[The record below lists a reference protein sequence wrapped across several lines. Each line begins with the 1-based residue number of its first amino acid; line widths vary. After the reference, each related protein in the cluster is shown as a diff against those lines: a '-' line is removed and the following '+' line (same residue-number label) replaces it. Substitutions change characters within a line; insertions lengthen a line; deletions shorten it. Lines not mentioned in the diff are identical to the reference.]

1 MKKKYRFSLNNK
13 KVWVAGHTGMV
24 GSAILKRLSK
34 EKCKILTIEQSCLD
48 LTNQTK
54 TETWI
59 KKNKPD
65 VVFIAAAR
73 VGGIL
78 ANSNNQSEFL
88 YDNLMIQNNVIK
100 ASADNDVKK
109 LIFLGSSCIYPK
121 ISSQPIDEKQLLKG
135 PLEDTNEGYALAKI
149 AGLKLCSYLYKEKKK
164 DFISLMPTNLYG
176 PGDNYDL
183 QSSHV
188 MGALINKIVN
198 AKINNRN
205 EIEIWGTGIA
215 RREFLHVKDVADAAC
230 FLAKNY
236 SSEEPINIGTSKD
249 ISIIELANAIS
260 KIVGWKGHFKLNRK
274 MPDGMLLKRLNIKK
288 LKKLGWKPKVT
299 LDMGLRRTIKEF
311 IKINKN

>member
-1 MKKKYRFSLNNK
+1 MKKKYKFSLSNR

-24 GSAILKRLSK
+24 GSAIVRRLRK
-34 EKCKILTIEQSCLD
+34 EKCKILTIDQSYLD

-54 TETWI
+54 TENWI
-59 KKNKPD
+59 KKNKPE

-88 YDNLMIQNNVIK
+88 YDNLMIQNNIIK
-100 ASADNDVKK
+100 ASADSNVKK

-121 ISSQPIDEKQLLKG
+121 ISNQPIDEKQLMKG
-135 PLEDTNEGYALAKI
+135 PLEETNEGYALAKI

-198 AKINNRN
+198 AKIGNRD
-205 EIEIWGTGIA
+205 EIEIWGTGVA

-249 ISIIELANAIS
+249 ISIIELANAIA
-260 KIVGWKGHFKLNRK
+260 KIVNWKGKFKLNRK
-274 MPDGMLLKRLNIKK
+274 MPDGMLLKRLNINK
-288 LKKLGWKPKVT
+288 LKKLGWKPKVS
-299 LDMGLRRTIKEF
+299 LEMGLKRTIREYMY
-311 IKINKN
+311 INKH

>member
-121 ISSQPIDEKQLLKG
+121 ISSQPIDEKQLMKG

-260 KIVGWKGHFKLNRK
+260 KIVGWKGQFKLNRK

>member
-1 MKKKYRFSLNNK
+1 
-13 KVWVAGHTGMV
+13 
-24 GSAILKRLSK
+24 
-34 EKCKILTIEQSCLD
+34 
-48 LTNQTK
+48 
-54 TETWI
+54 
-59 KKNKPD
+59 
-65 VVFIAAAR
+65 
-73 VGGIL
+73 
-78 ANSNNQSEFL
+78 
-88 YDNLMIQNNVIK
+88 MIQNNVIK

-121 ISSQPIDEKQLLKG
+121 ISSQPIDEKQLMKG

-260 KIVGWKGHFKLNRK
+260 KIVGWKGQFKLNRK